1 MPSELSLAIKQIA
14 EEKNI
19 TQESVIEAVETALAA
34 AYNKDYGDKR
44 THNIK
49 VTFDIETMD
58 MDIVDEKTVVEDGLV
73 EAWQEEQKERE
84 ERIARGEVL
93 ESRPEHT
100 PEFVT
105 YESDENE
112 PKYNPKTMI
121 GLTAA
126 RAIKSDA
133 EIGEVLRIKMEKPEG
148 FGRMAAQTAKQVIIQ
163 KLREAERTVIL
174 ANFQGRVGEV
184 VNGMIQRVEGRTVFV
199 DLNQATGV
207 LPFGEQIRAERY
219 RLGARIR
226 VYIKDVR
233 DGMRGPEIVLSRATP
248 ELVSALFTNEVPEIA
263 AGTVVIK
270 SIARE
275 AGSRTKIAVAT
286 DDDHI
291 DPVGSCVGQRGSRVQ
306 TVIQE
311 LGGEKIDIIEYD
323 EDPKTFIAY
332 ALSPAKCSGVETD
345 EELKRAKVLVA
356 KDQLSL
362 AIGKSGQN
370 VRLASQLTGWN
381 IDIVEAGGGE
391 PEATQEEQS
400 ATTDETKEEQQEEIT
415 TEEPAEKNADEQS
428 DQPAEP
434 TEQHAEL
441 DDSTKTE

>member
-19 TQESVIEAVETALAA
+19 SQELVIEAIETALAA

-58 MDIVDEKTVVEDGLV
+58 MDIVDEKTVVDDALV
-73 EAWQEEQKERE
+73 EAWQNEQKERE
-84 ERIARGEVL
+84 ERIARGEIP
-93 ESRPEHT
+93 ESRQNHHGDSAANEI
-100 PEFVT
+100 EK
-105 YESDENE
+105 EE

-126 RAIKSDA
+126 LAIKPNA
-133 EIGEVLRIKMEKPEG
+133 AIGDVLRIQMEKPEG

-184 VNGMIQRVEGRTVFV
+184 VNGMIQRVEGRTVFI
-199 DLNQATGV
+199 DLNQATGA
-207 LPFGEQIRAERY
+207 LPFSEQIHSERY
-219 RLGARIR
+219 RLGARMR

-233 DGMRGPEIVLSRATP
+233 DGIRGPEIILSRAAP
-248 ELVSALFTNEVPEIA
+248 ELVSALFMNEVPEIT
-263 AGTVVIK
+263 AGTVTIK

-275 AGSRTKIAVAT
+275 AGSRTKLAVAT

-332 ALSPAKCSGVETD
+332 ALSPAKCVDVEID

-362 AIGKSGQN
+362 AIGKNGQN

-381 IDIVEAGGGE
+381 IDIVEAGGGAE
-391 PEATQEEQS
+391 TPAETAESTEQT
-400 ATTDETKEEQQEEIT
+400 ALGAPTDEIAAVGSVETKEEIAPET
-415 TEEPAEKNADEQS
+415 NKEQL
-428 DQPAEP
+428 DQK
-434 TEQHAEL
+434 
-441 DDSTKTE
+441 S